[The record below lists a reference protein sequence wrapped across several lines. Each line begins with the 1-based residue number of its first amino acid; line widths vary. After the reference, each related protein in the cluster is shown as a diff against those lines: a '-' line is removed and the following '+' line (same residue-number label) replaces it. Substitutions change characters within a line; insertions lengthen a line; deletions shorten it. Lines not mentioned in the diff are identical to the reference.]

1 MTLQLPP
8 RSALR
13 DLNLA
18 HCGSLAEV
26 SIVSERLRELHLG
39 GCSSLRRVDL
49 RCASL
54 RCSSLTSLSLDA
66 ELHHAHH
73 GVL

>member
-1 MTLQLPP
+1 MRTLRAALCVGIRSVTLQLPP

-26 SIVSERLRELHLG
+26 IIVSDRLRELHLG
-39 GCSSLRRVDL
+39 GCSSLRRLDL

-54 RCSSLTSLSLDA
+54 RCA
-66 ELHHAHH
+66 
-73 GVL
+73 